1 MIKSTI
7 GKTMAQGYSREWGS
21 LSRTWGLTSSC
32 SFTESKVRSTTKL
45 WRGCRG
51 ILWSGLTI
59 SSSAW
64 SSRFSGSV
72 RS

>member
-1 MIKSTI
+1 MISRT
-7 GKTMAQGYSREWGS
+7 GNTMAQGYSREWSTTSRGS
-21 LSRTWGLTSSC
+21 SSSC

-45 WRGCRG
+45 WRGARG

-64 SSRFSGSV
+64 KNRFSGSL

>member
-1 MIKSTI
+1 MITRTV
-7 GKTMAQGYSREWGS
+7 GNTMAQGYSRAWGTTN
-21 LSRTWGLTSSC
+21 RTWGLTSSC
-32 SFTESKVRSTTKL
+32 SFTEAKIRSTTKL
-45 WRGCRG
+45 WRGAKG

-64 SSRFSGSV
+64 KNRFSGSL

>member
-1 MIKSTI
+1 MISRT
-7 GKTMAQGYSREWGS
+7 GNTMAQGYSRAWGT

-45 WRGCRG
+45 WRGGRG

-59 SSSAW
+59 SCSAW
-64 SSRFSGSV
+64 GNRFSGSV